1 MKNTFDNIEGFQ
13 WDNGNIE
20 KNWLKHQVLHI
31 ECEQIFFNE
40 PLIVAD
46 DVNHSEK
53 ENRWFALG
61 RTDSDRKIFTVFT
74 IRKNL
79 IRIISAR
86 DMNKKEK
93 RKYNEEI
100 KKYSKI

>member
-1 MKNTFDNIEGFQ
+1 MENIFEKVEGFQ
-13 WDNGNIE
+13 WDKGNIE
-20 KNWLKHQVLHI
+20 KNWLKHHILHI

-40 PLIVAD
+40 LLIVAD
-46 DVNHSEK
+46 DSKHSQKEK
-53 ENRWFALG
+53 RWFALG
-61 RTDSDRKIFTVFT
+61 RTESERRLFVVFT

-93 RKYNEEI
+93 RKYNEEV
-100 KKYSKI
+100 KKHTKL